1 MKSPVASACL
11 ACSSVRNL
19 VRVIISVLTCSTCTL
34 LLFEAMMMVCSTK
47 HERWRGIE
55 RREGQIY
62 MKPDLGSARVMI
74 KELLWLC
81 S

>member
-1 MKSPVASACL
+1 MK
-11 ACSSVRNL
+11 
-19 VRVIISVLTCSTCTL
+19 
-34 LLFEAMMMVCSTK
+34 
-47 HERWRGIE
+47 RWRGIE